1 MRGSSRRAARQIFRG
16 PIGSP
21 ATAFYALNLSPPEL
35 VIWNLNGHAEKSLK
49 LLHGTK
55 NVRYRYLEASQTLL
69 IAMNFTNS
77 GRVQLDR
84 YDAHSLKLISSSDM
98 SFSESMWTNFQKSE
112 SVLFSFRGEKVAVQ
126 NHVDEIR
133 VYETLS
139 GKLVKHLEL
148 PNLHGIQGMA
158 ISPDGNSLAYATR
171 DRPLHRDSR
180 ACWKTAPSPSIRRSQ
195 HGPLV
200 ALTFLQMAHELPL
213 PQLVTARSF
222 SGIPPIGNR
231 SRISPQLLGLF
242 PQTQNSYGMGVTL

>member
-1 MRGSSRRAARQIFRG
+1 
-16 PIGSP
+16 
-21 ATAFYALNLSPPEL
+21 
-35 VIWNLNGHAEKSLK
+35 
-49 LLHGTK
+49 
-55 NVRYRYLEASQTLL
+55 
-69 IAMNFTNS
+69 MNFTNS

-171 DRPLHRDSR
+171 KRPFIEIHDLLEDRPLAEHSQDTTWSLGAIDFSPDGARLASSSIGYGPIHTLGHRQMAAGRESFPPASWVCLPGR
-180 ACWKTAPSPSIRRSQ
+180 TILAEW
-195 HGPLV
+195 GV
-200 ALTFLQMAHELPL
+200 AL
-213 PQLVTARSF
+213 
-222 SGIPPIGNR
+222 
-231 SRISPQLLGLF
+231 
-242 PQTQNSYGMGVTL
+242 